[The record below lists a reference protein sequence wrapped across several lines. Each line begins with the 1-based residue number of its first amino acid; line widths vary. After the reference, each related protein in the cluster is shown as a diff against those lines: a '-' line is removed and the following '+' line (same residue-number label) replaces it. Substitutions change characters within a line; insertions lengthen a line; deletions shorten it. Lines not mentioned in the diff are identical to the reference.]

1 VKHQEQQQQ
10 DEQPSESTYTYTV
23 SNEEIS
29 ESLLLRCWNKTIEPV
44 YETIKI
50 NKESGVKY
58 PEMFVNYF
66 NEAEPMDVRQKKRWL
81 AASIN
86 KKKSEFFTLDQLLAA
101 GKISKTE
108 KKLFGDKQFP
118 RRELT
123 QMIRHQDDNK
133 REWLVRNERWVGLTE
148 NGVIVTVPVTDID
161 YARRVVPN
169 PDSVPQDPSV
179 QGSPHVKVLTI
190 GSCLPAYYSSEK
202 IYLTPFTSSNVLS
215 AMQKA
220 QRPSELR
227 LHGQISLVLSKEG
240 ASNPTSA
247 PDLDSFI
254 QADFNELWK
263 QQTTP
268 APQININSK
277 DLANYIKFD
286 RESKNKDAYQ

>member
-1 VKHQEQQQQ
+1 LVKPQTQQQK
-10 DEQPSESTYTYTV
+10 EQEEYSI

-29 ESLLLRCWNKTIEPV
+29 ESLLLRCWNKTLEPV
-44 YETIKI
+44 YETIKV
-50 NKESGVKY
+50 NKESSVKH
-58 PEMFVNYF
+58 PERFVNYLDT
-66 NEAEPMDVRQKKRWL
+66 AEPMDVKQKRRWL

-86 KKKSEFFTLDQLLAA
+86 PKTREFHTLDQLLAA

-108 KKLFGDKQFP
+108 KKLFGIKQFP

-123 QMIRHQDDNK
+123 QMIRLQDDNK

-148 NGVIVTVPVTDID
+148 NGGVVSVPVNNID
-161 YARRVVPN
+161 FARQVVPK
-169 PDSVPQDPSV
+169 PDSVPQDPTV
-179 QGSPHVKVLTI
+179 QGSPHVKILKI
-190 GSCLPAYYSSEK
+190 GPCLPSYETAEK
-202 IYLTPFTSSNVLS
+202 IYLTPFTKENVLA

-220 QRPSELR
+220 QRPSEPR
-227 LHGQISLVLSKEG
+227 LHGQISLILSKEN
-240 ASNPTSA
+240 SHNSTSA

-263 QQTTP
+263 QQTTS

-277 DLANYIKFD
+277 DLANYIKYD